1 MPAIEPP
8 QPTSAA
14 PVAAKPDASPEAKKV
29 SEFHKFDDVDV
40 SQSSHHHTIGLL
52 RGQAADG
59 RHTHQNGNGHPLF
72 DPAVDIISGS
82 RAAAVG
88 SILDQIC
95 DLLEKL
101 GASNATTP

>member
-1 MPAIEPP
+1 MPPIEPK
-8 QPTSAA
+8 AD
-14 PVAAKPDASPEAKKV
+14 KPAEPPKPASSPESRKV
-29 SEFHKFDDVDV
+29 AEFHRYDDVDV
-40 SQSSHHHTIGLL
+40 SQTAHHHTIGIL

-59 RHTHQNGNGHPLF
+59 RHIHQNGNGHPLF
-72 DPAVDIISGS
+72 DASVDIISGS